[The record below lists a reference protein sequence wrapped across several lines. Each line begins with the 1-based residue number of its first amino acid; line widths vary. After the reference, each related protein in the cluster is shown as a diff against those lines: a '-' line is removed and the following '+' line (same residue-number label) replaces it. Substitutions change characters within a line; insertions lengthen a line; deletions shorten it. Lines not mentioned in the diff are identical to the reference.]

1 MPTTVYGYD
10 GFYDTWY
17 LVMILVNSWDAY
29 MASTG
34 GPKNWYNVAHNTGM
48 AMMKFFVWGDK
59 VFQSQYIKPSKPW
72 TRYA

>member
-17 LVMILVNSWDAY
+17 LVMILVNGWDAY

-34 GPKNWYNVAHNTGM
+34 GPKNWYIVAHNTGM